1 MTLAYFSN
9 YSHKKYSGKKKKH
22 MCVKNHTIAS
32 FTPLAKKKK
41 KINSCFCPQISS
53 GASLWNVQFN
63 LVLIGHSSQHEF
75 IYNSVLISSQL
86 ETKALQLESPLL
98 GMLDIVF

>member
-1 MTLAYFSN
+1 MYV
-9 YSHKKYSGKKKKH
+9 
-22 MCVKNHTIAS
+22 CKNHAIAS

-53 GASLWNVQFN
+53 WVSLWNVQFN
-63 LVLIGHSSQHEF
+63 LELIGHSSQCEF

-86 ETKALQLESPLL
+86 ETKALQLESTLPS
-98 GMLDIVF
+98 MLDIVF